1 MNSNT
6 LEKLIDIVVTKKM
19 SKFFD
24 TLTIHDNKSSISNDT
39 YYNIYLAIIVAIIIY
54 IVHNYIKNNY
64 YNNNNKN
71 NKYNY
76 LCAIDNGSFNCKRIK
91 LQ

>member
-24 TLTIHDNKSSISNDT
+24 ILAIHDNKSSISNNT
-39 YYNIYLAIIVAIIIY
+39 YYNIYFVLIFILTIYIIY
-54 IVHNYIKNNY
+54 SYIKNNY
-64 YNNNNKN
+64 YNNYNNN

-76 LCAIDNGSFNCKRIK
+76 LCAINNGSFNCKKIK
-91 LQ
+91 S